1 MSGFL
6 IGLAV
11 GCGLLIA
18 LVRRRRSAIALFALQ
33 SLALGMGAIAVSTG
47 YGESS
52 LAAVALVLRGISLPA
67 LLALLRRRTPEP
79 RPVAA
84 ALPVS
89 ARLLLVAGSALLAAA
104 WLPDLGTGDRAAEQG
119 AIALVA
125 IGIAVVALRRPTL
138 FQAIGLLIAENG
150 AYLLAASI
158 PGGVPG
164 LIELG
169 IAFDLVAI
177 TAVVIA
183 FSFRIHRELGSGDT
197 DLLRGLRD

>member
-1 MSGFL
+1 MSAPL
-6 IGLAV
+6 IGLAIA
-11 GCGLLIA
+11 CGLMVA

-33 SLALGMGAIAVSTG
+33 SLALGAGAVAVSTG

-84 ALPVS
+84 TLPAS
-89 ARLLLVAGSALLAAA
+89 ARLLIVAGTALLAAA

-138 FQAIGLLIAENG
+138 FQAIGLLVAENG
-150 AYLLAASI
+150 AYLLAAS
-158 PGGVPG
+158 GGVPG

>member
-1 MSGFL
+1 MSGS
-6 IGLAV
+6 
-11 GCGLLIA
+11 LIA
-18 LVRRRRSAIALFALQ
+18 VAIGSGLMIAVVRRRRTAILLFAFQ
-33 SLALGMGAIAVSTG
+33 SLALGVGAVAVSSG
-47 YGESS
+47 YGEGS
-52 LAAVALVLRGISLPA
+52 LAAVALLLRGVTLPV

-79 RPVAA
+79 GPLVAP
-84 ALPVS
+84 LPAT
-89 ARLLLVAGSALLAAA
+89 ARLLLAAGAALLAAA

-138 FQAIGLLIAENG
+138 FQALGLLSAENG
-150 AYLLAASI
+150 AYLLAASV

-177 TAVVIA
+177 TAVVVA